1 MSGATGIL
9 VIMHRSA
16 LPPRLV
22 VLKVLIYHLVVN
34 QNSRRFIRRSQG
46 LHMTWHAALLSI
58 IGGIAALIAA
68 VCWFWSSR
76 IEVPANQDTFI
87 DALQRIG
94 YWNNKAAL
102 AACVAALFQGASL
115 IL

>member
-1 MSGATGIL
+1 LQWAERREIANIL
-9 VIMHRSA
+9 RGYKNFAS
-16 LPPRLV
+16 P
-22 VLKVLIYHLVVN
+22 
-34 QNSRRFIRRSQG
+34 FEG
-46 LHMTWHAALLSI
+46 ELHMTWHAALLSI

-87 DALQRIG
+87 DVLQRIG

>member
-1 MSGATGIL
+1 
-9 VIMHRSA
+9 
-16 LPPRLV
+16 
-22 VLKVLIYHLVVN
+22 
-34 QNSRRFIRRSQG
+34 
-46 LHMTWHAALLSI
+46 
-58 IGGIAALIAA
+58 

>member
-1 MSGATGIL
+1 
-9 VIMHRSA
+9 
-16 LPPRLV
+16 
-22 VLKVLIYHLVVN
+22 
-34 QNSRRFIRRSQG
+34 
-46 LHMTWHAALLSI
+46 MTWHAALLSI

-94 YWNNKAAL
+94 YWNNKAASGSVRCC
-102 AACVAALFQGASL
+102 AFSRRVADSL
-115 IL
+115 INAGQF